1 MSYAGDNGY
10 LIDIQEKAAGA
21 RSSIMVAITVDK
33 TSVDQILKR
42 RCVKHENDHIKY
54 FYDS

>member
-1 MSYAGDNGY
+1 MFVTGDEAGEVVVVVDESVVHI
-10 LIDIQEKAAGA
+10 L
-21 RSSIMVAITVDK
+21 SLTVDK
-33 TSVDQILKR
+33 TSVDQTLKR